1 MLDKTEI
8 NALLARLR
16 PVTTTKG
23 GDIVEGLTVEADST
37 GKPKFIRGVI
47 LEPTTGSNMRRQP
60 VCWMPTGKARVGG
73 PLLDIFIP
81 ELSATPLT

>member
-1 MLDKTEI
+1 MLNKTEI
-8 NALLARLR
+8 NALLARLNR
-16 PVTTTKG
+16 ITNTMG

-47 LEPTTGSNMRRQP
+47 LERTTGTDMRRQP

-81 ELSATPLT
+81 ETI